1 MHKVNRKL
9 YQKHKTLTVISKIKF
24 AGEAMYTHATN
35 RSQMPSVLK
44 AFAVS
49 LAIAMLGMAAG
60 IYVPPSLFLPLAI
73 IELGMIIFAFFL
85 RRKKAISYTF
95 LYSFTFISGITA
107 YPMISHYVSTI
118 GAHAVIM
125 ALAATTAVFTGL
137 AVYAT
142 ATKRDFSFLGGM
154 LFSALLAFLI
164 IYVLNLFWPLNSG
177 GMLAF
182 SFIGVFI
189 FSGYV
194 LYDFNR
200 MKHYGVHPEEVPLI
214 ALNLYL
220 DFINMFIQI
229 LRIFGIL
236 SSKD

>member
-1 MHKVNRKL
+1 
-9 YQKHKTLTVISKIKF
+9 
-24 AGEAMYTHATN
+24 
-35 RSQMPSVLK
+35 
-44 AFAVS
+44 
-49 LAIAMLGMAAG
+49 
-60 IYVPPSLFLPLAI
+60 
-73 IELGMIIFAFFL
+73 
-85 RRKKAISYTF
+85 
-95 LYSFTFISGITA
+95 
-107 YPMISHYVSTI
+107 
-118 GAHAVIM
+118 M

-182 SFIGVFI
+182 SFIGVLI

-220 DFINMFIQI
+220 NFINLFIQI